1 MADIDDKLDRLADSL
16 DRFTATMLN
25 LGGAGQSLATNLKNG
40 AASLTNFSRTVKT
53 ANDVERLAIDYER
66 QRSEAMRSAA
76 RQVGQAFGN
85 LVKQTI
91 SLSSATMGAQGAFTS
106 LAPAINLTVDT
117 ITKLAEAAATAGS
130 AIPFIGG
137 LGVAAAKTLKVGLD
151 LANQVVQFQ
160 LNNAQRVADSFVNL
174 SQQGTSFGGSI
185 NSMIASAAAAN
196 VSLETFAKTVNNN
209 VQALV
214 GMGGEA
220 GRNAMLIATMGRR
233 IGDTNDRLLAQ
244 YGSFDQLNQGIIDY
258 ISLQNA
264 AGIDEIRRNQ
274 NLGKTVEDYLIRQRE
289 ITALTG
295 KRAEELK
302 KEEEARRRQ
311 IAFASLLNDL
321 GPEARENL
329 REAFAQV
336 GKFGPEFQT
345 YLQQYLISQRTGIV
359 SREMILLENFL
370 GPAAG
375 AVREIAGSINSSKD
389 AFRTLSTDIIT
400 NAAPAARQAALGLE
414 TFGALAQAGYGSDIV
429 KFLADAAGS
438 LNASFTAAN
447 SAAQQ
452 AKDLAKNQLVDLTTA
467 TRGFADAT
475 RSLEQRRITLD
486 QAALESMTNFQYLVD
501 FGTMMQER
509 MIAATRDMS
518 AIVNALANGDMK
530 KLQEAIDRFAYTV
543 LRIRIGGAMQ
553 PDAPGTSG
561 GIIIDESSIAAAGG
575 AVLSGPESGYKPNL
589 TMHGTEAI
597 IPLDQGNVPMEI
609 DWTPMVRA
617 IQVLTA
623 KVEETNDINRRI
635 LDTSY

>member
-1 MADIDDKLDRLADSL
+1 MADLTVEELQESLDKLTGSL
-16 DRFTATMLN
+16 NQTTGAT
-25 LGGAGQSLATNLKNG
+25 QSLAQGLNAGLRDYT
-40 AASLTNFSRTVKT
+40 RTMKT
-53 ANDVERLAIDYER
+53 RKEVEDDVIKYEKA
-66 QRSEAMRSAA
+66 RSEAIKSAGKQLA
-76 RQVGQAFGN
+76 DTFSN
-85 LVKQTI
+85 LVKQSI
-91 SLSSATMGAQGAFTS
+91 NLSSATMGAQGAFTS
-106 LAPAINLTVDT
+106 LTPAIDFTVGALG
-117 ITKLAEAAATAGS
+117 KLADIITSASAG
-130 AIPFIGG
+130 IPILGG
-137 LGVAAAKTLKVGLD
+137 LTKGVAETAKAGLEIAGQ
-151 LANQVVQFQ
+151 LVNFQ
-160 LNNAQRVADSFVNL
+160 LNNAQRVADSFINL
-174 SQQGTSFGGSI
+174 SQQGASFGGSI
-185 NSMIASAAAAN
+185 NLMMISATAAE
-196 VSLETFAKTVNNN
+196 VSLDTFAKTVNNN

-214 GMGGEA
+214 GMGGEV
-220 GRNAMLIATMGRR
+220 GRNAALVAMMGRR

-274 NLGKTVEDYLIRQRE
+274 NLGQTVEQYLIRQRE
-289 ITALTG
+289 VTALTG

-311 IAFASLLNDL
+311 IAFAALLNDL
-321 GPEARENL
+321 GPDARENL

-336 GKFGPEFQT
+336 GAKFGPEFAT

-375 AVREIAGSINSSKD
+375 SVREIANSINSSKD

-438 LNASFTAAN
+438 LNSSFTAAAN
-447 SAAQQ
+447 AAQQ
-452 AKDLAKNQLVDLTTA
+452 AKDLAANQLVDLTTA

-518 AIVNALANGDMK
+518 AIVNALATGDMK
-530 KLQEAIDRFAYTV
+530 KLQEAIERFAYTV
-543 LRIRIGGAMQ
+543 LRIRRNTGPQ
-553 PDAPGTSG
+553 PDAPGTSS

-597 IPLDQGNVPMEI
+597 IPLDQGSVPMEI